1 MSVTI
6 ELTPEQES
14 RLRAK
19 AKQAGLTPETLSP
32 ELIEEIASS
41 SLAGAFFAVLIIAL
55 LMKQSPVSPEQ
66 QELLQML
73 TQPLIDQVLRD
84 GTDEEI
90 AALLP
95 RLPEESATAEPHPAG
110 EWPGLEMRGGTVYIG
125 GTGIKVRLLAEATRQ
140 GYTVADLQEAHPQL
154 TLAQIH
160 AALAYYYAHQQEMDA
175 DLAQRA
181 LQVEEWRSKSGQP
194 TRQELEE
201 RLRQQGYQMTPDGL
215 KKSA

>member
-6 ELTPEQES
+6 ELTPEQE
-14 RLRAK
+14 RRVQEK
-19 AKQAGLTPETLSP
+19 AEQAGLTPETLSP

-41 SLAGAFFAVLIIAL
+41 SLAGLFFVVLMMAVF
-55 LMKQSPVSPEQ
+55 MKQSPPSQEQ

-73 TQPLIDQVLRD
+73 TQPLNDKVLRD

-95 RLPEESATAEPHPAG
+95 KWPGENPTAEPRAA
-110 EWPGLEMRGGTVYIG
+110 EAWPSLETHAGTVYIG

-140 GYTVADLQEAHPQL
+140 GYTVADLQQAHPQL
-154 TLAQIH
+154 TLSQIH

-181 LQVEEWRSKSGQP
+181 RQVVEWRSQSRQT

-201 RLRQQGYQMTPDGL
+201 RL
-215 KKSA
+215 